1 VPLLNVITICLKG
14 IRCLDAPKGGEY
26 NKYVIFLYHDGVA
39 ASGAFVN
46 FSFALDAANQ
56 CFEGGKIL
64 DNNREFLMR
73 RLHSLLG
80 IIPIGIFLTQHLI
93 VNHFATQG
101 VEAFNRA
108 SHFMANLP
116 FVIFLEIFV
125 IYLPILYHAFYGLY
139 IAFTAKNNPGHYSYL
154 RNILFVAQRYTGV
167 FLVVFIA
174 WHVFET
180 RFQVAIGADE
190 ADFNMMA
197 NILSNPWMLAFYIV
211 GVLTA
216 VFHLANGLWSFLVTW
231 GITQSEAS
239 QRNATYFTLLVFIVL
254 SIIGIRALFAFV

>member
-1 VPLLNVITICLKG
+1 MSYYCIMMVCG
-14 IRCLDAPKGGEY
+14 FRCFRNIL
-26 NKYVIFLYHDGVA
+26 
-39 ASGAFVN
+39 S
-46 FSFALDAANQ
+46 ALDAANQ

-80 IIPIGIFLTQHLI
+80 IIPIGLFLTQHLI
-93 VNHFATQG
+93 INHFATQG
-101 VEAFNRA
+101 VESFNTA

-125 IYLPILYHAFYGLY
+125 IYLPLMYHAFYGLY
-139 IAFTAKNNPGHYSYL
+139 IAFTSKNNPGHYSYM
-154 RNILFVAQRYTGV
+154 RNMLFVAQRYTGV

-197 NILSNPWMLAFYIV
+197 NILDNPFMLAFYIV
-211 GVLTA
+211 GVLAA
-216 VFHLANGLWSFLVTW
+216 VFHFANGIWSFLVTW
-231 GITQSEAS
+231 GITQSQAA
-239 QRNATYFTLLVFIVL
+239 QRNATYFTLLVFVVL
-254 SIIGIRALFAFV
+254 SIIGMRALFAFV

>member
-1 VPLLNVITICLKG
+1 M
-14 IRCLDAPKGGEY
+14 D
-26 NKYVIFLYHDGVA
+26 
-39 ASGAFVN
+39 
-46 FSFALDAANQ
+46 
-56 CFEGGKIL
+56 
-64 DNNREFLMR
+64 NREFLLR

-80 IIPIGIFLTQHLI
+80 IIPIGLFLTQHLI

-101 VEAFNRA
+101 VEAFNNA

-125 IYLPILYHAFYGLY
+125 IYLPIMYHAFYGVY
-139 IAFTAKNNPGHYSYL
+139 IAFTSKNNPGHYSYL
-154 RNILFVAQRYTGV
+154 RNLLFVAQRYTGV

-180 RFQVAIGADE
+180 RFQVAIGNAAE

-197 NILSNPWMLAFYIV
+197 NILDTPWMLAFYIV

-216 VFHLANGLWSFLVTW
+216 TFHLSNGLWSFLVTW
-231 GITQSEAS
+231 GITQSEKA
-239 QRNATYFTLLVFIVL
+239 QRYSTYFTLLVFLVL
-254 SIIGIRALFAFV
+254 SVIGIRALLAFV